1 VDANAIDR
9 VFHTRAAA
17 TATFDTLIITGGS
30 IVAVEM
36 GGAIDVDEGSTA
48 NIIDT
53 TPSPATRPPSRVV
66 RLRRRAGVG

>member
-1 VDANAIDR
+1 
-9 VFHTRAAA
+9 
-17 TATFDTLIITGGS
+17 
-30 IVAVEM
+30 M

-66 RLRRRAGVG
+66 RLRRRAGSAEEAVALEAAGLSE